1 MEKKNQW
8 NTGYWI
14 VALLLLLSLQSY
26 WQTAKTVEPVPYSE
40 FEKALDEGRV
50 AEVLVSDRTV
60 TGRLK
65 SPDSR
70 GKTTIVATRVE
81 PDLAD
86 RLSKKDVPYARVL
99 ESTWPSKPNRNRLK
113 SQSTNFNQEP
123 KIMNI
128 KQPQYTFSALALAV
142 VVGLS
147 GPALAQSAA
156 GSSPGAAAPS
166 AASKA
171 AQPQV
176 DDKAAREADK
186 KRAELTQDAITALT
200 KTQEALTLLDANKT
214 KEALAALELA
224 SGKLELVLAR
234 DAKLALAPVDVRV
247 ITHDIHANVESVKK
261 AVKLSRELLGDGEV
275 QKARPIVANLASEI
289 VIQTDNLP
297 MATYPAAIKSAARL
311 IDSGKIDNAKA
322 ELARA
327 LNTLVVTSVAFPLPV
342 LRAEAAMAKAEK
354 LAETDRRDAKQN
366 EELSTLL
373 SSVRTEIEMAQILGY
388 GKKADFK
395 PIFDQ
400 VKSIEQKSAGGK
412 SGKGWF
418 DELKTRIQKLF

>member
-1 MEKKNQW
+1 M
-8 NTGYWI
+8 
-14 VALLLLLSLQSY
+14 
-26 WQTAKTVEPVPYSE
+26 
-40 FEKALDEGRV
+40 
-50 AEVLVSDRTV
+50 
-60 TGRLK
+60 
-65 SPDSR
+65 
-70 GKTTIVATRVE
+70 
-81 PDLAD
+81 
-86 RLSKKDVPYARVL
+86 
-99 ESTWPSKPNRNRLK
+99 
-113 SQSTNFNQEP
+113 
-123 KIMNI
+123 MNI

-176 DDKAAREADK
+176 DDRAAREADK

-311 IDSGKIDNAKA
+311 IDSGEA

-354 LAETDRRDAKQN
+354 LAETDRRDARQN

-418 DELKTRIQKLF
+418 DELKTRIQKPF

>member
-1 MEKKNQW
+1 
-8 NTGYWI
+8 
-14 VALLLLLSLQSY
+14 
-26 WQTAKTVEPVPYSE
+26 
-40 FEKALDEGRV
+40 
-50 AEVLVSDRTV
+50 
-60 TGRLK
+60 
-65 SPDSR
+65 
-70 GKTTIVATRVE
+70 
-81 PDLAD
+81 
-86 RLSKKDVPYARVL
+86 
-99 ESTWPSKPNRNRLK
+99 
-113 SQSTNFNQEP
+113 
-123 KIMNI
+123 MNI

-200 KTQEALTLLDANKT
+200 KTQEALILLDANKT

-275 QKARPIVANLASEI
+275 QKARASEI
-289 VIQTDNLP
+289 VIETDNLP

-327 LNTLVVTSVAFPLPV
+327 LNTLVVTSVVFPLPV

-354 LAETDRRDAKQN
+354 LAETDRRDARQN

-388 GKKADFK
+388 GKKADFN